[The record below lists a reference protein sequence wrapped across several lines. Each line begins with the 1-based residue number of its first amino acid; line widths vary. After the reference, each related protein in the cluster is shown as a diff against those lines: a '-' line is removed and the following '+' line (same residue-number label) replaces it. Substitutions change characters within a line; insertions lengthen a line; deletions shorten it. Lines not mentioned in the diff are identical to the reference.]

1 MYKRVKIKKLGRTRS
16 NRKAL
21 VQNQVRSLFST
32 GKVQTTTA
40 KAKVLF
46 GEAQS
51 LLKRMASAG
60 DLNSTKLV
68 SRILSNRDLAQNAI
82 TYAKGGNAVVK
93 IMKVGFRDGD
103 NAQVSRVELVGY
115 TLPTRK
121 VSKKTQKKGKETKEV
136 KSDAKKINVAAKKQ
150 SQARSAGKK
159 VTGTVTAR
167 RQRATSRSGL

>member
-93 IMKVGFRDGD
+93 IMKVGF
-103 NAQVSRVELVGY
+103 
-115 TLPTRK
+115 
-121 VSKKTQKKGKETKEV
+121 
-136 KSDAKKINVAAKKQ
+136 
-150 SQARSAGKK
+150 
-159 VTGTVTAR
+159 
-167 RQRATSRSGL
+167 